1 VAKFTKRATTEMP
14 FGFMTEQRADYD
26 SPWKESLENYFT
38 DFIAFFFPQVDADID
53 WSRGYEFLDT
63 ELQQIVRDAEL
74 GRRLADKLVK
84 VWRTSGDE
92 TWVLVHIE
100 VQSQE
105 ESDFSERMFV
115 YNYRLRDR
123 YNRRVASLAVLS
135 DERLGWRPA
144 QFQSELWGCE
154 ISFRFPVVK
163 LLDYRQQWQVLEN
176 TDNPF
181 ATVVMAH
188 LKAQETRS
196 DQEIRKYWKL
206 YLTRRLYERGYQRQ
220 DILNLFRFI
229 NWLMALPQELDR
241 SFWQE
246 VQQYQRER
254 QMPYVTSLEQM
265 WLNQGIQQ
273 GIEQGIQQERLQ
285 GLRSAIELG
294 LELKFGNEGL
304 ELLPEISQIEDI
316 EMLQAIK
323 SGIRTVNTL
332 AELRSIY
339 QRDDSSN

>member
-1 VAKFTKRATTEMP
+1 MGWGNLQRLKHSSNNSFKNLKIRKRDRPCTPLSPHLPTWENLQNTCSKGARD
-14 FGFMTEQRADYD
+14 FISEQRADYD

-38 DFIAFFFPQVDADID
+38 DFIAFFFPQVDAEID
-53 WSRGYEFLDT
+53 WTRGYEFLDT

-84 VWRTSGDE
+84 VWRTNGDE

-135 DERLGWRPA
+135 NERLSWRPD

-196 DQEIRKYWKL
+196 DRESRKYWKL

-229 NWLMALPQELDR
+229 NWVMALPQELDA

-254 QMPYVTSLEQM
+254 QMP
-265 WLNQGIQQ
+265 
-273 GIEQGIQQERLQ
+273 
-285 GLRSAIELG
+285 
-294 LELKFGNEGL
+294 
-304 ELLPEISQIEDI
+304 
-316 EMLQAIK
+316 
-323 SGIRTVNTL
+323 
-332 AELRSIY
+332 
-339 QRDDSSN
+339 